1 MSELTV
7 LIPCFNAS
15 HRLERCLWS
24 LCRQSE
30 KGFMVFVSDNAS
42 HDNSLDIA
50 KQAARESE
58 NIRVFSQPH
67 NLGAYRN
74 FKFLLDHCESEF
86 FMFLDSEDEVAENF
100 IEKAYKEVFQD
111 SIESAMFIPRFF
123 ELGRNLQAR
132 ELPVYNRLRTFD
144 GRNVFLSA
152 LNSNS
157 FEGIGHLFY
166 SLFRTSKAKSTVL
179 KVLNSEP
186 LGSLDISAAWYY
198 LFKFDSVNFFDGDLY
213 HYSKSYEVGPARQQL
228 NNPFIAEQYAHLA
241 PATAFAALN
250 QFLSLCR
257 DDLPDGEFEHF
268 KNSLA
273 SFFSA
278 KYQFVHEFQKLRHL
292 LKLPPV
298 LS

>member
-1 MSELTV
+1 MADRLKSCLQSLAV
-7 LIPCFNAS
+7 QSSRDFRLLISDNSSTDQSLEIIRDVSSLIQHVEIHQQTRNLGATSNFLFL
-15 HRLERCLWS
+15 LERCD
-24 LCRQSE
+24 
-30 KGFMVFVSDNAS
+30 SD
-42 HDNSLDIA
+42 
-50 KQAARESE
+50 
-58 NIRVFSQPH
+58 
-67 NLGAYRN
+67 
-74 FKFLLDHCESEF
+74 F
-86 FMFLDSEDEVAENF
+86 FMFLDAEDELSPNFVEFAYVAGLN
-100 IEKAYKEVFQD
+100 
-111 SIESAMFIPRFF
+111 SSTESAMFIPRFF

-132 ELPVYNRLRTFD
+132 ELPVYSRLRTFG
-144 GRNVFLSA
+144 GRNAFLSA

-198 LFKFDSVNFFDGDLY
+198 LFKFGSVNFFDGDLY
-213 HYSKSYEVGPARQQL
+213 HYSKSYEVGPARQQF

-250 QFLSLCR
+250 QFLTLCR
-257 DDLPDGEFEHF
+257 DDLPADEFEYF
-268 KNSLA
+268 KNSLTN
-273 SFFSA
+273 FFSA